1 MNIQIKTIPH
11 NEQRYDTVGDWCWTV
26 DGDLEIRVSNMNN
39 WKYEMLVAYH
49 ELAEVLLCKDRGIKQ
64 EDVDNFDIE
73 FEKNRSEGNTD
84 EPGNDE
90 KAPYRD
96 EHKLATQLEFILAS
110 GLNVDWNLYDKTVN
124 EL

>member
-11 NEQRYDTVGDWCWTV
+11 NEQRYDTVGDWWWTP
-26 DGDLEIRVSNMNN
+26 DGDLEIRVSDMNN
-39 WKYEMLVAYH
+39 WKYETLVAFH

-73 FEKNRSEGNTD
+73 FEKNRPEGNTD
-84 EPGNDE
+84 EPGNDVN
-90 KAPYRD
+90 APYKN
-96 EHKLATQLEFILAS
+96 EHKLATQLEFILAG
-110 GLNVDWNLYDKTVN
+110 GLNVDWDLYDKTVN